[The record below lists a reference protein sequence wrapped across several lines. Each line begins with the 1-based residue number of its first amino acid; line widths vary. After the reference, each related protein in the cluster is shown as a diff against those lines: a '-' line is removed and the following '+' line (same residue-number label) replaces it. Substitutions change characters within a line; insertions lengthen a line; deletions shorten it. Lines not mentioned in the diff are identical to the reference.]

1 MTITETQKTAQLAAD
16 AAVSAAEA
24 KQYMLEAE
32 QGYQDT
38 SAAAQQAQD
47 AAGSALL
54 SKQSAATSEE
64 NSLQYATEAGVA
76 RDEAVVSASTA
87 AEFGDN
93 KLTFADTTAGLAGTT
108 SGQYFRVP
116 QGAGNVL
123 AFRYYKNNAGV
134 AVEVAEYVGQG
145 SISNSVREYLSLTA
159 AQSDV
164 SAGNILNGGYCWVRD
179 SADSTL
185 ANEYINNGGTLAATG
200 RLMISKEYV
209 DALIEA
215 INQRINPLQKSPDS
229 LFDIVSS
236 NGIRPFRVRSND
248 GVIEF
253 ESIAKLVTG
262 DSGLNFNNSAI
273 DNNAPDGW
281 IFLIYSRNGL
291 VIAGVK
297 EDGTKVGWGGSDSGG
312 GQSGGITPGDVS
324 VGYDDIRNYT
334 GEATVRDVVGERI
347 GGRFVVDTSDTSS
360 PDDGGGVLVG
370 VDGRRWVRQCDFVS
384 YDMFG
389 APRIAPETAQ
399 IYELLSILGSE
410 ESAQLLLADQ
420 EPADQAIVA
429 AHAFANKHAIPVIQN
444 TGHFLWV
451 SDAAIVRTNTTLT
464 GSTIVTCN
472 RSGLSETRWGKVD
485 GVNDGALDPLC
496 MFRIQG
502 KERINFTAAELNEL
516 NTTYASFLK
525 RGSMKIPMP
534 KLYEYRGGFF
544 GYISSAVELYRN
556 GNHNNVRQ
564 QVHYRDFTR
573 IGRNGAVS
581 DPLVKNIP
589 AGTVSEAWIQ
599 PKENAWLTFAPP
611 KFFEAGADRKFVN
624 IQIERSQVSID
635 DLIMDNWS
643 SGNVESRVVIGSY
656 GVTDIRCR
664 NAAAECIPN
673 TANGAYVLSF
683 RNSIGIHVD
692 GYYGMYG
699 WGFQGHHG
707 LKRVFVNRSELN
719 RFDFHSFGYD
729 VYLTGNR
736 FKGKQVYLQ
745 GGGQYVLRDNEFDVV
760 PQSAAQG
767 GTLEFRLEYFVNMRE
782 DYAGDCECNLLI
794 DGLVVRFARD
804 VNSSWAPATSF
815 DVVRM
820 NSGTAA
826 DYGIATKTPHTI
838 VGKNIV
844 FDLDGM
850 DNAIPNN
857 FTFNF
862 CRSYRNVY
870 YSTQHT
876 YLPSLVSLEGMT
888 AINVPATKNAM
899 MAVYR
904 CGSDMAQNPFG
915 SRIKLRPNG
924 TNADITAKD
933 VISIVNNPVIA
944 QGACSMVYLPGA
956 ASAWDTVVDGATYR
970 NSAYAW
976 KPKITLINCNPAII
990 DAPGVK
996 AEFDLHGGLLARYSV
1011 GDTGNRCR
1019 VTGADIQLY
1028 PDSAGALYFDSDKV
1042 RTANCDWFDPA
1053 NGATYSGT
1061 LTGIGNENRGTSE
1074 HSPNI

>member
-1 MTITETQKTAQLAAD
+1 MAAD
-16 AAVSAAEA
+16 ELNPPLGTTTPEIFLDNVKRADRLVNGPAGTVNDRAGEPLDTWRQMMAKNDEIRQNIIPLS
-24 KQYMLEAE
+24 KQYM
-32 QGYQDT
+32 T
-38 SAAAQQAQD
+38 
-47 AAGSALL
+47 
-54 SKQSAATSEE
+54 
-64 NSLQYATEAGVA
+64 
-76 RDEAVVSASTA
+76 
-87 AEFGDN
+87 
-93 KLTFADTTAGLAGTT
+93 
-108 SGQYFRVP
+108 
-116 QGAGNVL
+116 
-123 AFRYYKNNAGV
+123 
-134 AVEVAEYVGQG
+134 
-145 SISNSVREYLSLTA
+145 LTA
-159 AQSDV
+159 AQADIANIP
-164 SAGNILNGGYCWVRD
+164 AGATTYYRSPDD
-179 SADSTL
+179 SAL
-185 ANEYINNGGTLAATG
+185 AIEVINNGGTLEATG

-253 ESIAKLVTG
+253 ESVAKLVTG

-347 GGRFVVDTSDTSS
+347 GGRFVVDASDTTSA
-360 PDDGGGVLVG
+360 DDGGGVLVG

-389 APRIAPETAQ
+389 APRIPDDVYQ
-399 IYELLSILGSE
+399 QYVELSQQGSE
-410 ESAQLLLADQ
+410 ASAQALLTDQ
-420 EPADQAIVA
+420 AAADQAMINC
-429 AHAFANKHAIPVIQN
+429 HAFANKHAVPVVQN
-444 TGHFLWV
+444 VGAFLWV
-451 SDAAIVRTNTTLT
+451 SGEIVVRTPSHLT

-485 GVNDGALDPLC
+485 GVNDGALDPLYIY
-496 MFRIQG
+496 RIKG
-502 KERINFTAAELNEL
+502 KDRIDFTVSELNEL
-516 NTTYASFLK
+516 NTTYASYLK

-556 GNHNNVRQ
+556 GNHDNVRQ

-673 TANGAYVLSF
+673 TANGAYVLCF
-683 RNSIGIHVD
+683 RNSISIHVD

-729 VYLTGNR
+729 VYLTGCR
-736 FKGKQVYLQ
+736 FKGKQVYIQ

-760 PQSAAQG
+760 PQSATQG
-767 GTLEFRLEYFVNMRE
+767 GTLEFRLEYFINMRE

-826 DYGIATKTPHTI
+826 DYGNATKTPHTI

-850 DNAIPNN
+850 DNAIPDN

-1061 LTGIGNENRGTSE
+1061 LTGIGNGNRGTSE